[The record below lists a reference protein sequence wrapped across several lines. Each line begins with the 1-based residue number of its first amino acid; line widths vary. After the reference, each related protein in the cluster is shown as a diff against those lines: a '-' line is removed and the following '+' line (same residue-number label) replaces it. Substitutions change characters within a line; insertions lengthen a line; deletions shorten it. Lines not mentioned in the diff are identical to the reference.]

1 LTTNIIILE
10 TLGSVDFIDKCDATV
25 VFRTCSREKHY
36 VVLQIGTS
44 DPERAAKA
52 AQIV

>member
-1 LTTNIIILE
+1 MIFVMLE
-10 TLGSVDFIDKCDATV
+10 TLQSVDFIDKSDATI
-25 VFRTCSREKHY
+25 VFRTCLREKPF

-52 AQIV
+52 ARVV

>member
-1 LTTNIIILE
+1 MIRYVLDILE
-10 TLGSVDFIDKCDATV
+10 SVDYIDKSDATI
-25 VFRTCSREKHY
+25 VFRTCQREKPF

-52 AQIV
+52 AQVV